1 MLNISSLKNLTIG
14 PGHTHS
20 KDVILSLLEGTPN
33 LEILDIYYD
42 AFLEDFYEVRYPT
55 HRILDSYSHLL
66 QLAPASYPGLRQ
78 LRDLTVRHQG
88 VALKHQ
94 FAALFKWIQAVAP
107 TPSLEHLELVSDD
120 SRECKYSRTF
130 VEMIRQYP
138 SLKTLTVPS
147 VHLTNSEFK
156 QTVAQCSRLST
167 LYFAVRGEGGKE
179 TKRRKFWREG
189 VP

>member
-1 MLNISSLKNLTIG
+1 MLNISSLKSLTIG

-42 AFLEDFYEVRYPT
+42 AFLEDFYE
-55 HRILDSYSHLL
+55 
-66 QLAPASYPGLRQ
+66 LAPASYPGLRQ
-78 LRDLTVRHQG
+78 LHDLTVRHQG

-94 FAALFKWIQAVAP
+94 FAALFKWIQAVVP

-120 SRECKYSRTF
+120 SRECKYSQTF

-167 LYFAVRGEGGKE
+167 LYFTVRGVGGKE